1 MVRKT
6 LAVAAAVLLFG
17 CMYLQLS
24 ADCATGGNCY
34 LANGDLFIKVATA
47 LEPPPSST
55 EDAFEK
61 IFPGR

>member
-1 MVRKT
+1 MIQK
-6 LAVAAAVLLFG
+6 VATIVATILLVGYVYFEF
-17 CMYLQLS
+17 S
-24 ADCATGGNCY
+24 ADCATGGDCTF
-34 LANGDLFIKVATA
+34 ANGDLFIKVATA